1 MPLQKFT
8 YVHMGAGLCALPARA
23 NNLTDY
29 PTVAAALS
37 AEQNKY
43 RAVWKC
49 RRLLGTFPP
58 ALHPSHLHGPARCS
72 PATITLIGCS
82 KRAGKCSG
90 CSYLSSESL
99 KGSVQDVPSKRQ
111 WQRFFTQNRG
121 LLLWTVPVHLEVLFP
136 PQHCSQKKA
145 FSLPGAPVRPLCST
159 WLAVIH
165 QPG

>member
-1 MPLQKFT
+1 MCTWEQ
-8 YVHMGAGLCALPARA
+8 GCALPARA

-49 RRLLGTFPP
+49 RQRF
-58 ALHPSHLHGPARCS
+58 HQRCT
-72 PATITLIGCS
+72 PHTCTAQYTATIALIGCS

-90 CSYLSSESL
+90 CTYLSTETL
-99 KGSVQDVPSKRQ
+99 KGSAQDVPSKRQ

-121 LLLWTVPVHLEVLFP
+121 LFLWTVPVNLEVLFP
-136 PQHCSQKKA
+136 PQHCSQKKKKKRP
-145 FSLPGAPVRPLCST
+145 FCLPGAPGRPLCFT